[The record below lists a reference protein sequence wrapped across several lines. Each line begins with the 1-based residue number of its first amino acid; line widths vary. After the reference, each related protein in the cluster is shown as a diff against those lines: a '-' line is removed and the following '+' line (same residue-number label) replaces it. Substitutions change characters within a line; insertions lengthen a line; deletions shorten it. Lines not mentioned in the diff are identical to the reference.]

1 MKANMH
7 IMYLIKVLLN
17 FIPVFYLII
26 KKFRILLYTVLVGVQ
41 TMKIFVQKTCLLFF
55 MLSWIFLK
63 FAGLTANHAAKKKKS
78 PCKRRRVWK
87 NTANPQKQ
95 AWSKK
100 ERTNLSA

>member
-1 MKANMH
+1 
-7 IMYLIKVLLN
+7 
-17 FIPVFYLII
+17 
-26 KKFRILLYTVLVGVQ
+26 
-41 TMKIFVQKTCLLFF
+41 MKIFVQKTCLLFF

-63 FAGLTANHAAKKKKS
+63 FAGLTANHAAKKKNLHVKGEEF
-78 PCKRRRVWK
+78 WK

>member
-1 MKANMH
+1 MF
-7 IMYLIKVLLN
+7 Y
-17 FIPVFYLII
+17 FIITMSEIHP
-26 KKFRILLYTVLVGVQ
+26 YTVPVGVQ

-63 FAGLTANHAAKKKKS
+63 FAGLTANQAAKKKKS

>member
-1 MKANMH
+1 M
-7 IMYLIKVLLN
+7 
-17 FIPVFYLII
+17 FYLII
-26 KKFRILLYTVLVGVQ
+26 TYTKSEIHLYTVPVGVQ
-41 TMKIFVQKTCLLFF
+41 TMKNFVQKTCLLFF